1 MSSLKHMSMGIE
13 MGDEIYRNEIIKSM
27 VPDDFFLYNLRHTF
41 CTDLQ
46 SAGVPINVAREL
58 MGHSSIEVTSKIYM
72 HHSDLSMAD
81 ALEKMNRFSSLH

>member
-1 MSSLKHMSMGIE
+1 MSMDIE
-13 MGDEIYRNEIIKSM
+13 MGAEIYRNEIIKSM

-58 MGHSSIEVTSKIYM
+58 MGHSSI
-72 HHSDLSMAD
+72 
-81 ALEKMNRFSSLH
+81 